1 MVAGGVSAATLN
13 FSGVFVS
20 FPLIEDTFSDTSRS
34 TLSWG
39 LTGYSI
45 VVATLMVPAGW
56 LTDRLGARRL
66 FLGGVSLLGVGTL
79 VVALAVWPW
88 MFIAGRLVQ
97 AVGSGIEI
105 PAGTV
110 LVLAIFPDGRRQT
123 AMGSVAAVGGA
134 AAAVGPALGGLL
146 VAVGGW
152 RFTFLAVAPVAF
164 VTVAMA
170 RTRLPETPGSG
181 DDEPPDVAGALL
193 LMSGVA
199 LLTLAIS
206 QGGSWGWSSASIIG
220 CLIAS
225 AMALTLLLARSS
237 RHRAPIIDLNLYRVR
252 DFSLANG
259 MSLLYLGAFAGTYFA
274 MIQFLQ
280 NVWDLSALQA
290 GLLAAVV
297 PVWGGP
303 LSFVAGTRADRIG
316 SRPLIVAGM
325 ICGGCGSAALALV
338 LGDERRIGWFIAA
351 TSLYAIGVGLSFA
364 PIAGAAVT
372 RLDPTRFGIGS
383 SVFRITQEVGS
394 AISLAVVVA
403 ILAGDGSRAADYT
416 PVFWLA
422 AAICA
427 ISLALALALSRPT
440 RSPPPP

>member
-1 MVAGGVSAATLN
+1 MAGGVVAATLN

-20 FPLIEDTFSDTSRS
+20 FPLIEETFSDTSRS

-45 VVATLMVPAGW
+45 TVATLMVPAGW

-66 FLGGVSLLGVGTL
+66 FLAGVTMLGVGTV
-79 VVALAVWPW
+79 VVALSVAPW
-88 MFIAGRLVQ
+88 MFIGGRIIQ

-110 LVLAIFPDGRRQT
+110 LILAIFPEGRRQT
-123 AMGSVAAVGGA
+123 AMGSISAVGGA
-134 AAAVGPALGGLL
+134 AAALGPALGGLL
-146 VAVGGW
+146 LAIGGW

-164 VTVAMA
+164 ITVFLA
-170 RTRLPETPGSG
+170 RTRLPDTPRSD
-181 DDEPPDVAGALL
+181 DDEPPDVIGALL
-193 LMSGVA
+193 LMTGVA

-206 QGGSWGWSSASIIG
+206 QGGSWGWSSPAVQACLVGSVASIAI
-220 CLIAS
+220 
-225 AMALTLLLARSS
+225 LLWRSG
-237 RHRAPIIDLNLYRVR
+237 RHPAPIIDLDLYRIS
-252 DFSLANG
+252 DFRLANG
-259 MSLLYLGAFAGTYFA
+259 LSLLYLGAFAGTYFA

-280 NVWDLSALQA
+280 NVWDLSPLQA

-297 PVWGGP
+297 PIWGGP
-303 LSFVAGTRADRIG
+303 LSFMAGAWADRIG
-316 SRPLIVAGM
+316 PRPLIVAGM
-325 ICGGCGSAALALV
+325 VCGGTGSVALAMV
-338 LGDERRIGWFIAA
+338 MDDERRIGAFVAA

-372 RLDPTRFGIGS
+372 QLDPGRFGIGS
-383 SVFRITQEVGS
+383 AVFRITQEVGS

-403 ILAGDGSRAADYT
+403 ILAGDGSTAADYT

-422 AAICA
+422 AVICA
-427 ISLALALALSRPT
+427 ISLVLALRLER
-440 RSPPPP
+440 R